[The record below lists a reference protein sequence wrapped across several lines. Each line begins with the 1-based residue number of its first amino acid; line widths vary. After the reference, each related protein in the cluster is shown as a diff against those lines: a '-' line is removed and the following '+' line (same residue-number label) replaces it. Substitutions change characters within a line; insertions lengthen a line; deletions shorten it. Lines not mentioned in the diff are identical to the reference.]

1 MSRVLFDLAA
11 ADGRRFSP
19 HCWRSTMA
27 LAHKGLDCERRATT
41 FGDIAALGEGL
52 RTVPVLDDGGLRIG
66 DSWAIA
72 EHLEAAY
79 PERPSLFGG
88 EAGHALARFVQHWTA
103 LQMQLPIF
111 RMIVADV
118 HAALAPEDQAYFR
131 ASREQRLG
139 RTLEEVQAGRERE
152 LPAFRAGLA
161 PLRATLQAQP
171 FVAGAAPAYADY
183 LPFGA
188 LQWART
194 MSPLRLLE
202 DDDPVQ
208 AWFERCLDLFGGL
221 GRRAPALGPAR

>member
-27 LAHKGLDCERRATT
+27 LAHKGLDCESRATLFT
-41 FGDIAALGEGL
+41 GIGAIGEGF
-52 RTVPVLDDGGLRIG
+52 RTLPVLEDDGRQIG

-72 EHLEAAY
+72 EHLESRY
-79 PERPSLFGG
+79 PDRPALFGG
-88 EAGHALARFVQHWTA
+88 ESGRSLALFVQQWTVA
-103 LQMQLPIF
+103 QMQMPIF

-118 HAALAPEDQAYFR
+118 HAALDPADQGYFR
-131 ASREQRLG
+131 ASREERLG
-139 RTLEEVQAGRERE
+139 RPLEAVQSERERE

-161 PLRATLQAQP
+161 PLRAVVQGQA

-188 LQWART
+188 LQWARMT
-194 MSPLRLLE
+194 SPLRLLE
-202 DDDPVQ
+202 DDDPVL
-208 AWFERCLDLFGGL
+208 AWFGRCLDLFGGL
-221 GRRAPALGPAR
+221 GRRAPGFW